1 MKLSDA
7 SMVVV
12 EQTEK
17 VSNTFVFRELFKI
30 IYLPTKNIF
39 HSFIFQCEYSGCPG
53 HHTLHPGSGLLA
65 AETSGGIMLTG
76 NKHDTTDQDN
86 IEHNMKT

>member
-17 VSNTFVFRELFKI
+17 VCNTFVIPIQTK
-30 IYLPTKNIF
+30 PTKNIF

-86 IEHNMKT
+86 IEHNIKT

>member
-17 VSNTFVFRELFKI
+17 VCNTFVIPFQTK
-30 IYLPTKNIF
+30 PTKNIC
-39 HSFIFQCEYSGCPG
+39 HCFISNANIQVAQAITLFIQGLGYSLRRP
-53 HHTLHPGSGLLA
+53 A
-65 AETSGGIMLTG
+65 AASC
-76 NKHDTTDQDN
+76 
-86 IEHNMKT
+86 